1 MQLSRLEAEKKEK
14 KRKASKEKKKIDFE
28 NFMRCKSS
36 CVCEQFPCYAA
47 GLKQCPSCNDVLKSV
62 CSKVKCRNKDG
73 SKPVMLSSNISST
86 KKQFRRKLFNL
97 IDSEEE
103 EDTDMHNENDEE
115 KELENVN

>member
-1 MQLSRLEAEKKEK
+1 MPLLNGVEKTQKE
-14 KRKASKEKKKIDFE
+14 
-28 NFMRCKSS
+28 
-36 CVCEQFPCYAA
+36 V
-47 GLKQCPSCNDVLKSV
+47 
-62 CSKVKCRNKDG
+62 G